1 MFLVGVF
8 FVQNEERFL
17 PGFRSSVS
25 YVKLLAELDLLK
37 DPSSR
42 SDEEDSQSLDEI
54 SLSDN
59 ISLSS
64 FDADFT
70 LMEGATGMKSNL
82 MSITVLTFLCWSLH
96 HLLYFIYVIIMSI
109 LMFFF
114 NQLARFH
121 VIHYSISCHL
131 RRCTFVPLKSLSL

>member
-1 MFLVGVF
+1 MFTIFQASPRLKLDETVVKRLVFRIRSEVPNETWF
-8 FVQNEERFL
+8 DEVQQAVYEKLQNEEPFL
-17 PGFRSSVS
+17 PGFRGSVS

-64 FDADFT
+64 FDADFG
-70 LMEGATGMKSNL
+70 LLEGAAGRSKTCIN
-82 MSITVLTFLCWSLH
+82 I
-96 HLLYFIYVIIMSI
+96 
-109 LMFFF
+109 
-114 NQLARFH
+114 
-121 VIHYSISCHL
+121 
-131 RRCTFVPLKSLSL
+131 

>member
-1 MFLVGVF
+1 MGVCS
-8 FVQNEERFL
+8 VQNEEHFL
-17 PGFRSSVS
+17 PGFQGSVS

-70 LMEGATGMKSNL
+70 LMEGAAGMNCYLVSVIIL
-82 MSITVLTFLCWSLH
+82 IFLC
-96 HLLYFIYVIIMSI
+96 LY
-109 LMFFF
+109 L
-114 NQLARFH
+114 
-121 VIHYSISCHL
+121 
-131 RRCTFVPLKSLSL
+131 P

>member
-1 MFLVGVF
+1 MDNITGGIVGLYS
-8 FVQNEERFL
+8 VQNEERFL
-17 PGFRSSVS
+17 PGFRGSVS

-64 FDADFT
+64 LDADDIV
-70 LMEGATGMKSNL
+70 LEGGTGMNC
-82 MSITVLTFLCWSLH
+82 SILCVMLLTFMC
-96 HLLYFIYVIIMSI
+96 
-109 LMFFF
+109 
-114 NQLARFH
+114 
-121 VIHYSISCHL
+121 
-131 RRCTFVPLKSLSL
+131 

>member
-1 MFLVGVF
+1 MFIIFLVGVCS
-8 FVQNEERFL
+8 VQSEERFL
-17 PGFRSSVS
+17 PGFQGSVS

-70 LMEGATGMKSNL
+70 LLEGAAGMNCNL
-82 MSITVLTFLCWSLH
+82 VSIIILLFLCL
-96 HLLYFIYVIIMSI
+96 
-109 LMFFF
+109 
-114 NQLARFH
+114 
-121 VIHYSISCHL
+121 
-131 RRCTFVPLKSLSL
+131 